1 MLYLTQRDDWHVI
14 FTAMIW
20 QNDLNTV
27 LVSLVYL
34 LMWLKC
40 RLWALN
46 LFRSYS
52 FFFFYTVSLIFQR
65 FLTGHLQYALA
76 QYPATL

>member
-27 LVSLVYL
+27 LGLFINVVEVQASSLYIYFHNSVS
-34 LMWLKC
+34 
-40 RLWALN
+40 
-46 LFRSYS
+46 
-52 FFFFYTVSLIFQR
+52 
-65 FLTGHLQYALA
+65 
-76 QYPATL
+76 